1 MTDLGPPIASRWLS
15 ASIYLTIA
23 VMCALG
29 IAGLSSRA
37 AQAAAAALC
46 LAFAL
51 LYPLMFRRA
60 RSERGRAGYY
70 AAQALVIAG
79 LMLLRSRNGDVF
91 TFLFFLMSIRVASSS
106 PPRAAVAWISGFC
119 LVSSGIL
126 LWANGRGALFALAFN
141 AATFFFSG
149 VFGFTLRQVAIAN
162 REKQRLLDDL
172 RAAQRQLH
180 ELAVAEERNRLARD
194 LHDSVKQQVFAIGMR
209 LGAGAPTGRVGTY
222 LIVGML
228 PWMAF
233 ADATQRGMTSLLDA
247 GGLLHKNPLPPAL
260 FPARAV
266 LASGVVFAPL
276 LLALLP
282 LYAGSHHFAPGVWAL
297 LPLLALQ
304 GLLCF
309 LLAYLL
315 AILAAALRD
324 VVQVVGVALSLGV
337 FLSPVLFPA
346 TLFPERWRWLL
357 WLNPMTAPVLGY
369 QSALL
374 QGAWP
379 PADVWL
385 VLAAW
390 IALLAGALSLAVAR
404 SRDQLVDWL

>member
-1 MTDLGPPIASRWLS
+1 MSTGGARLWRDVVLLGRGRSLLAVLTRREIGARFAGSAGGMLWAWVQPALSIAAYFL
-15 ASIYLTIA
+15 
-23 VMCALG
+23 VFDVV
-29 IAGLSSRA
+29 
-37 AQAAAAALC
+37 
-46 LAFAL
+46 FAL
-51 LYPLMFRRA
+51 RMG
-60 RSERGRAGYY
+60 E
-70 AAQALVIAG
+70 
-79 LMLLRSRNGDVF
+79 
-91 TFLFFLMSIRVASSS
+91 
-106 PPRAAVAWISGFC
+106 
-119 LVSSGIL
+119 
-126 LWANGRGALFALAFN
+126 
-141 AATFFFSG
+141 
-149 VFGFTLRQVAIAN
+149 
-162 REKQRLLDDL
+162 
-172 RAAQRQLH
+172 
-180 ELAVAEERNRLARD
+180 
-194 LHDSVKQQVFAIGMR
+194 
-209 LGAGAPTGRVGTY
+209 GAPTARVGTF

-228 PWMAF
+228 AWMAF
-233 ADATQRGMTSLLDA
+233 SDATQRAMGSLVEV
-247 GGLLHKNPLPPAL
+247 GGLLQKNALPPAL

-297 LPLLALQ
+297 LPLLGLQ
-304 GLLCF
+304 GLLSF

-369 QSALL
+369 QTALL

-379 PADVWL
+379 AWDVWL

-390 IALLAGALSLAVAR
+390 IAVLAAALSLAVAR

>member
-1 MTDLGPPIASRWLS
+1 MEAGALAGPRAQMTALWVECRQLWRLRALLAVMTRRELAARFAGSAGGVLWVWLPPL
-15 ASIYLTIA
+15 LTIA
-23 VMCALG
+23 A
-29 IAGLSSRA
+29 
-37 AQAAAAALC
+37 
-46 LAFAL
+46 
-51 LYPLMFRRA
+51 
-60 RSERGRAGYY
+60 YY
-70 AAQALVIAG
+70 LVF
-79 LMLLRSRNGDVF
+79 DV
-91 TFLFFLMSIRVASSS
+91 
-106 PPRAAVAWISGFC
+106 
-119 LVSSGIL
+119 
-126 LWANGRGALFALAFN
+126 
-141 AATFFFSG
+141 
-149 VFGFTLRQVAIAN
+149 VF
-162 REKQRLLDDL
+162 
-172 RAAQRQLH
+172 
-180 ELAVAEERNRLARD
+180 
-194 LHDSVKQQVFAIGMR
+194 GMR

-369 QSALL
+369 QTALL
-374 QGAWP
+374 RGAWP
-379 PADVWL
+379 AWDVWL

-390 IALLAGALSLAVAR
+390 IAVLAAALSLAVAR
-404 SRDQLVDWL
+404 SRDQVVDWL